1 MSGDHAKREIVTGEK
16 AMGSRRTLSKESGN
30 KYKEESSS
38 SIKSH
43 RRGDKKK
50 KKKVVYYET
59 DSSSPSMSGTES
71 STTSK
76 RHERRKYSKMP
87 LRYPRISKRVALL
100 SVPLGKP
107 PYFDGEDYFM
117 WSDKMRHHL
126 TSLHESIWDIVEFG
140 AQAPK
145 VGGEDYD
152 SDEAAQIRHFNS
164 QATSILLAS
173 LCREE
178 YNKVQGLK
186 NAKEIWDVLKTAY
199 EGDEVTKITKR

>member
-1 MSGDHAKREIVTGEK
+1 MSRDHAKREIVTGDK
-16 AMGSRRTLSKESGN
+16 AIGSGRTLSRESGD

-43 RRGDKKK
+43 RKGDKKK
-50 KKKVVYYET
+50 KKMKKVVYYET
-59 DSSSPSMSGTES
+59 DSSSPSTSGVK

-76 RHERRKYSKMP
+76 RHERKKYSKMP
-87 LRYPRISKRVALL
+87 LRYPRIPKHASLL

-107 PYFDGEDYFM
+107 TYFDGEDYCM
-117 WSDKMRHHL
+117 CSDKMRHHL
-126 TSLHESIWDIVEFG
+126 TSLHESIRDIVEFG
-140 AQAPK
+140 AQAPQ
-145 VGGEDYD
+145 VGDEDYD

-164 QATSILLAS
+164 QTTSILLAS

-186 NAKEIWDVLKTAY
+186 MPKKF
-199 EGDEVTKITKR
+199 GMS